1 MDYEK
6 EVFSTLYVGER
17 KSGKTTELIKRAIE
31 RKLPILAHTK
41 KMKVYLMWFS
51 EQLDLGDVEVITV
64 EDLQG
69 RRNYEKV
76 LIDEPQLMLQRLL
89 KVNVDAMAVTT
100 YDLVDLGERKE
111 WRDESE

>member
-6 EVFSTLYVGER
+6 EMFSSLYVGAR
-17 KSGKTTELIKRAIE
+17 KNGKTTELIKRAVEKNI
-31 RKLPILAHTK
+31 PILAHTK
-41 KMKVYLMWFS
+41 KMKVYLMWLS
-51 EQLDLGDVEVITV
+51 EQLDLGELEVITV

-69 RRNYEKV
+69 RRSYGKV
-76 LIDEPQLMLQRLL
+76 LIDEPQLMLQHLL
-89 KVNVDAMAVTT
+89 NVNIDAMAVTT